1 MDEERKYRALQQRLV
16 EQGKVWRDE
25 WEANVGCHDP
35 ATWPR
40 CSGPPSNRS
49 DVVAYGDHQVVADE
63 DGLRCVRCGKRV

>member
-1 MDEERKYRALQQRLV
+1 MDEERKYRALQQRLI

-25 WEANVGCHDP
+25 WEATVGGHDP
-35 ATWPR
+35 ATWAR

-63 DGLRCVRCGKRV
+63 DTGYAT